1 MDSICNLTVEEFLD
15 RTPEN
20 DGFTF
25 TVRHHKT
32 EKKDHVYLYVDRSL
46 YNMINTFYHGIRKEQ
61 QLKPNFHGLY
71 MFCAVN
77 GEHLRRITGSCEIIN
92 KFIKDNGKLLFA
104 ISLCDDHW
112 WLIFLHVLDLGNVG
126 ITPSDTRF
134 LFSNWDEGCNSE
146 DISLQWT

>member
-61 QLKPNFHGLY
+61 KFKFSFYGQFLFCTVDGDRLKRLDDAIGIL
-71 MFCAVN
+71 
-77 GEHLRRITGSCEIIN
+77 N
-92 KFIKDNGKLLFA
+92 KFIRDNGELLLA
-104 ISLCDDHW
+104 KSLKCDDH
-112 WLIFLHVLDLGNVG
+112 
-126 ITPSDTRF
+126 
-134 LFSNWDEGCNSE
+134 
-146 DISLQWT
+146 